1 VFCDILAVKA
11 WDTYRNANPRS

>member
-11 WDTYRNANPRS
+11 WDTQRNANPRS